1 MYQRPDLHL
10 NLHTEPAAGGGVQSN
25 LPRTLFT
32 FCLAG
37 SLLIHVATAFMLLQ
51 PHTSPGLATRI
62 PFIEMKDVSLPTP
75 VETPQS
81 LPPDVP
87 VVQNLPQQPPPE
99 MQPETGRDT
108 DKAQAVDAS
117 AETVSPSLGP
127 GMAKGYFRSLG
138 EGKTLRDDI
147 RNYYFEMVE
156 RINARWWQRAGSLN
170 DTARQEGII
179 NIVLGRDGTLQDVR
193 LAAGTGSGEVDQAI
207 IEAISDASPFA
218 ALPASYQGEQ
228 FRAPLRIV
236 APSTLLR
243 FNR

>member
-1 MYQRPDLHL
+1 M
-10 NLHTEPAAGGGVQSN
+10 QSN

-51 PHTSPGLATRI
+51 PRTSPGFATRI
-62 PFIEMKDVSLPTP
+62 PFIEMRDVSLPAA

-87 VVQNLPQQPPPE
+87 VPQNVPQQQPPE
-99 MQPETGRDT
+99 IQPEVGRDT
-108 DKAQAVDAS
+108 DKAQAVDGS
-117 AETVSPSLGP
+117 AETVSPSLGA

-156 RINARWWQRAGSLN
+156 RINAGWWQRASNLN
-170 DTARQEGII
+170 DSARQEGII
-179 NIVLGRDGTLQDVR
+179 DLVLGRDGTLLDVR
-193 LAAGTGSGEVDQAI
+193 LAAGTGSAEVDQAI
-207 IEAISDASPFA
+207 IEVIRDASPFA
-218 ALPASYQGEQ
+218 PLPASYQGEQ

-236 APSTLLR
+236 TPSTLLR